1 MGSDLTPLTELTL
14 TKCNHKV
21 WQPRPPLFLTTTK
34 NYFLDSSRRTLIS
47 VTAIRRDEVFQEPC
61 CKYLFTGDTK
71 CTPPKIEILPITLL
85 TDLEGLFLLA
95 QCAHPPFYLPRGQTI
110 AQVIPTP
117 REVPVDDH
125 TPEAYGV
132 EVVGEDKPKITFYL
146 NWWSKT
152 LGVEGL
158 LDTEAHVT
166 IIRNRM
172 WPSHWELQPLA
183 GKIQGIGGAQLARIS
198 KDIIQ
203 IKGPEGQ
210 LASLHPFVVD
220 YKVPL

>member
-1 MGSDLTPLTELTL
+1 MT
-14 TKCNHKV
+14 V
-21 WQPRPPLFLTTTK
+21 
-34 NYFLDSSRRTLIS
+34 
-47 VTAIRRDEVFQEPC
+47 IRRNGVFQEPC
-61 CKYLFTGDTK
+61 CKYLVTGDTK
-71 CTPPKIEILPITLL
+71 CTPPERGIFPITLP

-95 QCAHPPFYLPRGQTI
+95 RRTHPPFYLPRGQTI

-125 TPEAYGV
+125 MPEAYWA

-146 NWWSKT
+146 NRRSKT
-152 LGVEGL
+152 LGVEGM
-158 LDTEAHVT
+158 LDTGAHVT
-166 IIRNRM
+166 IIHNRVG
-172 WPSHWELQPLA
+172 PSHWELQPLA